1 MTRELPRLFIPGP
14 TEVRPEILRVLSEPV
29 ISHRGP
35 LIEAITRQVFKDLKE
50 LFRTRNECFV
60 ACSSAT
66 GLMEA
71 AIRNLSE
78 KKVLSTVCGAFSERQ
93 YQTAVKCGRRATR
106 LTVPPGQPIDLDA
119 VERALATGDYDLVTA
134 VHSETSTGVL
144 NPIAKLGELVRRHD
158 DVLLAVDCVS
168 SLGGAPFETDLWGV
182 DLAFAGTQKC
192 LALPPGL
199 TVFTVS
205 GRAMERSA
213 TMDGR
218 GHYFDFQLYRKMAAK
233 GQCPATTNIPL
244 LRALGVQ
251 LEHILRNEGL
261 EARWD
266 RHLALAQ
273 SVRGHLAGRF
283 SLFPDPGFMTPSES
297 VFSSNGRISPSAL
310 VEELLK
316 RGKRIGTGY
325 GNLKETTFRIGHL
338 GDLTGEDIRELLLD
352 LDAALDALGVS

>member
-1 MTRELPRLFIPGP
+1 MTRDVPLLFIPGP

-35 LIEAITRQVFKDLKE
+35 RIEAITRRIFEDLGA
-50 LFRTRNECFV
+50 LYRTRQECFV

-71 AIRNLSE
+71 AVRNLSR

-93 YQTAVKCGRRATR
+93 YQTALKCGRPATR
-106 LTVPPGQPIDLDA
+106 LGVPAGQPIDLA
-119 VERALATGDYDLVTA
+119 EVERELATGAYDLVTA

-144 NPIAKLGELVRRHD
+144 NPIAELGELVRRHD

-168 SLGGAPFETDLWGV
+168 SLAGAPFETDLWGV

-205 GRAMERSA
+205 ARAMERSA
-213 TMDGR
+213 AIEGR

-233 GQCPATTNIPL
+233 GQCPATTNISL

-251 LEHILRNEGL
+251 LDHILRKEGL
-261 EARWD
+261 EERWN
-266 RHLALAQ
+266 RHAALAER
-273 SVRGHLAGRF
+273 VRGHLSERF
-283 SLFPDPGFMTPSES
+283 SLFPDAGFMTPSES
-297 VFSSNGRISPSAL
+297 VFRTDGRISPTAL
-310 VEELLK
+310 VDELLK
-316 RGKRIGTGY
+316 RGKRIGAGY
-325 GNLKETTFRIGHL
+325 GELKETTFRIGHL
-338 GDLTGEDIRELLLD
+338 GDLTMRDMDGLLTD
-352 LDAALDALGVS
+352 LDATLAEMGIS